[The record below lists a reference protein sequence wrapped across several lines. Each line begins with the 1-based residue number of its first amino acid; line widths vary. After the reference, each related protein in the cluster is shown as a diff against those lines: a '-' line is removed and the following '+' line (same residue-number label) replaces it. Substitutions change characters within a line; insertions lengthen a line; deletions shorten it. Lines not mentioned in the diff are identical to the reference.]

1 MTQEKIAHYLK
12 EKADLNSAEVDY
24 FFDKAESKSLRKNE
38 HLIKAGD
45 QETHFILI
53 KSGCLMT
60 YFKDPNDQVHAIQFG
75 QEMWWTGDLDAI
87 FNGNSSSYAVKA
99 LAPSEIYVLTKKDF
113 EEINQKYPSFERYFR
128 ILFQNALISHQKRII
143 RNISF
148 SAEEKYL
155 EFVKIHPRLE
165 LIVPQ
170 KYIASYMGITP
181 EFLSKI
187 KRKLAES

>member
-1 MTQEKIAHYLK
+1 
-12 EKADLNSAEVDY
+12 
-24 FFDKAESKSLRKNE
+24 
-38 HLIKAGD
+38 
-45 QETHFILI
+45 
-53 KSGCLMT
+53 MT
-60 YFKDPNDQVHAIQFG
+60 YFKDRNDHIHAIQFG

-87 FNGNSSSYAVKA
+87 FNEHSSSYSVKA
-99 LAPSEIYVLTKKDF
+99 VAPADVYLLTKEDF
-113 EEINQKYPSFERYFR
+113 DDINQEHPAFERYFR

-148 SAEEKYL
+148 TAEEKYL

-181 EFLSKI
+181 EFLSKL